1 MFKFIPQK
9 AIKSAVVGATLA
21 MSAFSLNVQASPVTW
36 TVDLDYTI
44 QLYGARNVDVSGTFV
59 YDAATGVISD
69 MNLSAL
75 ISSLSSSIYSF
86 TDESKFDVNGTTFS
100 FFGDKGFGEASWTL
114 SALLTNIGGTVN
126 VTGMTGGTLTSGS
139 LTGTPVSAVPVPAAA
154 WLFGSGLMG
163 LAALRQRK
171 EA

>member
-9 AIKSAVVGATLA
+9 AIKSAVVAATLA

-36 TVDLDYTI
+36 TVDLDYKIDIT
-44 QLYGARNVDVSGTFV
+44 NVGVKGTFV
-59 YDAATGVISD
+59 YDAATDVITD
-69 MNLSAL
+69 LDLTAL
-75 ISSLSSSIYSF
+75 YTGFGSFSF